1 MVDNPF
7 GSSPSIT
14 DLFKPPE
21 MPKVEEPILPVDEEA
36 FVRERDDETP
46 LQVVQRILAA
56 YNGIE
61 SDIPIIL
68 YEYWSAKRSI

>member
-21 MPKVEEPILPVDEEA
+21 MPKVEEPILPVPEPMKI
-36 FVRERDDETP
+36 ERDDETP